1 MIMST
6 IIDNIAETFWK
17 IIIGL
22 VGGIFKLVNS
32 AYRIFLV
39 LSKATIFNNED
50 FNIITKNMYEILSI
64 VMLFALAYGIL
75 VKIVDPE
82 NSKSGVDGKK
92 ILQKLVMAI
101 VLLAL
106 VPSIFSFMFGLQD
119 AVLESNV
126 LNSIF
131 TGTNSNGAESIENA
145 GISMAVNSFI
155 PFFTPNVDND
165 ANPEDAR
172 KEIRNKSVYGIT
184 LNNES
189 YGCKEDECTLEDV
202 DNFALNTG
210 NFGFYQ
216 AFALNIHEGDID
228 FQWLIALVVGGFL
241 VYAMISFCFDMALRT
256 CKLAFFEI
264 IAPIAIFC
272 NVIPKME
279 DVFKKWLSNTT
290 KTFIAV
296 FTRIIVMNFGVYLIS
311 IICSDRINLGLE
323 NTGNWFLNLIAKC
336 FLILGIVMFMRQAPK
351 LLSDLF
357 GFGDGDMKLGI
368 KDKLK
373 EGGFF
378 AMGNA
383 VGSLVTSRGNPLAFI
398 RGAKYGFKNTDMHHV
413 GAEGTRRR
421 AFKNALENSTP
432 GELAL
437 DRLRRMFGFESSQEA
452 ADLHIENAKFTIKDA
467 DGNDITLD
475 VKAIEDLQKHKDKL
489 NTNVSQIADM
499 MRKNQTAKSDNGIL
513 LASQDAIKNAAISDL
528 SKSDSEIVESLSI
541 DTGYTDAQ
549 KAADLD
555 NLDELYTK
563 PGSDM
568 SYTEYE
574 ERRAAIQ
581 NRQQML
587 NINGN
592 YTSLKEQ
599 LDTSYRNGLL
609 SNEQYQKA
617 SVALAKKQKEMV
629 EKYVTAAAT
638 GGKYKDANQ
647 VEHDVDKSKKVLSS
661 YNKFVA
667 DLTSGN
673 VAHKEDGTFLS
684 KEEGEAL
691 EAQYAKGWKLVD
703 EVSKQLGNVNFE
715 LEQGLMENE
724 RNKRVI
730 EQQIQSI
737 DGQLDQVAKQKQA
750 MKSED
755 SYRYKSEASKYND
768 KYHK

>member
-1 MIMST
+1 MST
-6 IIDNIAETFWK
+6 IMDNIAETFWK

-39 LSKATIFNNED
+39 LAKATIFNNED

-172 KEIRNKSVYGIT
+172 KEIRNKSEYGIT

-189 YGCKEDECTLEDV
+189 YGCKENECTLEDV

-216 AFALNIHEGDID
+216 AFALNIHKGDID
-228 FQWLIALVVGGFL
+228 FQWLIALIVGGFL
-241 VYAMISFCFDMALRT
+241 VYAMVSFCFDMALRI

-373 EGGFF
+373 SSGAFAAGAAIGG
-378 AMGNA
+378 ATTGLVNNA
-383 VGSLVTSRGNPLAFI
+383 VAAVKNVRSTPKEKRFGAAVRGFGSTLAG
-398 RGAKYGFKNTDMHHV
+398 GASGLTKGAWYAKDAGSVKDM
-413 GAEGTRRR
+413 
-421 AFKNALENSTP
+421 KNALNKAADETVENRNKREAYRVAHP
-432 GELAL
+432 GVGGVVKGHIADTARNVGSYFGLDSLASL
-437 DRLRRMFGFESSQEA
+437 KKEKEA
-452 ADLHIENAKFTIKDA
+452 ADKMQGFYKTMASYVEDNEAVANFAGLYEAERKREISDTVFDEKNYMTALKDKYSQIMKDSRYNGMTAEQKKAIATSQVDKSNFVRKISSAEMARALQEKEANLKRLDSLKKLATIRAVNEKLNKKDA
-467 DGNDITLD
+467 NGTIIDARFQAVVNEARVFKQQNANYDFVQNMNDISGLTWDKQWNDIMYNNNNLSLDDYNKAVDTLMSD
-475 VKAIEDLQKHKDKL
+475 MKNGAAGVKYF
-489 NTNVSQIADM
+489 
-499 MRKNQTAKSDNGIL
+499 
-513 LASQDAIKNAAISDL
+513 
-528 SKSDSEIVESLSI
+528 SDSEI
-541 DTGYTDAQ
+541 
-549 KAADLD
+549 
-555 NLDELYTK
+555 
-563 PGSDM
+563 
-568 SYTEYE
+568 
-574 ERRAAIQ
+574 
-581 NRQQML
+581 
-587 NINGN
+587 
-592 YTSLKEQ
+592 
-599 LDTSYRNGLL
+599 
-609 SNEQYQKA
+609 
-617 SVALAKKQKEMV
+617 AK
-629 EKYVTAAAT
+629 
-638 GGKYKDANQ
+638 N
-647 VEHDVDKSKKVLSS
+647 H
-661 YNKFVA
+661 
-667 DLTSGN
+667 SGA
-673 VAHKEDGTFLS
+673 VSAEI
-684 KEEGEAL
+684 
-691 EAQYAKGWKLVD
+691 
-703 EVSKQLGNVNFE
+703 SKQ
-715 LEQGLMENE
+715 
-724 RNKRVI
+724 I
-730 EQQIQSI
+730 
-737 DGQLDQVAKQKQA
+737 QKQQ
-750 MKSED
+750 E
-755 SYRYKSEASKYND
+755 SK
-768 KYHK
+768 

>member
-1 MIMST
+1 MSV
-6 IIDNIAETFWK
+6 IENVIEAFWK
-17 IIIGL
+17 IIISL
-22 VGGIFKLVNS
+22 VGSIFKLVNS
-32 AYRIFLV
+32 AYRIFLA
-39 LSKATIFNNED
+39 LAEADIFENAEFD
-50 FNIITKNMYEILSI
+50 IITKNMYEILSI

-106 VPSIFSFMFGLQD
+106 IPSIFSFMFGLQK
-119 AVLESNV
+119 AILESKV

-131 TGTNSNGAESIENA
+131 TGSSNVGAENIKNA
-145 GISMAVNSFI
+145 GNVMAVNSFK
-155 PFFTPNVDND
+155 PFFTPNVNND
-165 ANPEDAR
+165 TNPEDAR
-172 KEIRNKSVYGIT
+172 GIIKNHTEYGVT
-184 LNNES
+184 LNNQES
-189 YGCKEDECTLEDV
+189 YGCKYEECTLAEV
-202 DNFALNTG
+202 DSFAEKTG
-210 NFGFYQ
+210 DFGFYQ
-216 AFALNIHEGDID
+216 AFALNIHEGEVD
-228 FQWLIALVVGGFL
+228 FQWLIALIVGGFL
-241 VYAMISFCFDMALRT
+241 VYAMISFCFDMALRV

-290 KTFIAV
+290 KTFISV

-311 IICSDRINLGLE
+311 IIVKNVDLGLD
-323 NTGNWFLNLIAKC
+323 NAGNWFLNLIAKC